1 MRGTWYT
8 CAPIPEQRPPLLHT
22 TTHKRLVCLAACCE
36 LAAWAESDPTG
47 GGHLLRTRNGARAR
61 AKGQGGQVSFLPSP
75 FGPRS
80 GAPCFFFFGLCFFAV
95 VGRPFFQL
103 PLPDRDRARRCE

>member
-47 GGHLLRTRNGARAR
+47 GGICCGRAMGRAR
-61 AKGQGGQVSFLPSP
+61 AQKGKADRFPSFLPP
-75 FGPRS
+75 LVQGRARPV
-80 GAPCFFFFGLCFFAV
+80 FFFGLCFFAV